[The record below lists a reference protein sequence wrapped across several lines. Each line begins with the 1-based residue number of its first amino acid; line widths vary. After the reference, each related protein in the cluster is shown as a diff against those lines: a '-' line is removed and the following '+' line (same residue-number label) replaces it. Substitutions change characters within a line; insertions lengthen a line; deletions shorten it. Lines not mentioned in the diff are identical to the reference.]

1 MTISES
7 FALLQYVANK
17 NQNGNITPAQ
27 FNLLAP
33 IAQMSVINDRLGN
46 VKKYKSHDPVPPFGY
61 GISQKGREEL
71 RPITNAFQ
79 TLTLVSTSKY
89 TYPVDSLYID
99 HISVA
104 GRTARPVG
112 IDEYQILSTDS
123 VIKAP
128 SAEYP
133 VYCPMGDSI
142 YIYPAPGSTP
152 LCTYVRR
159 PITPIWNY
167 TIVNGEAVY
176 AATGGIIGDGL
187 SHDFE
192 LSVTTHFEICMRM
205 LSQIGINLSMD
216 SITQYAELQEQK
228 GT

>member
-1 MTISES
+1 MTIAEAFS
-7 FALLQYVANK
+7 FVQYVANK
-17 NQNGNITPAQ
+17 NQNGNITPDQ

-33 IAQMSVINDRLGN
+33 ITQMSVINDRLGN
-46 VKKYKSHDPVPPFGY
+46 VKKYKSHDPVPPYGY

-71 RPITNAFQ
+71 RSITNAFVNL
-79 TLTLVSTSKY
+79 TLTATSKY

-152 LCTYVRR
+152 LCTYIRK

-167 TIVNGEAVY
+167 TIVSGIAVY
-176 AATGGIIGDGL
+176 AATGGVVGDGN
-187 SHDFE
+187 SHAFE
-192 LSVTTHFEICMRM
+192 LSETTHFEICMRI
-205 LSQIGINLSMD
+205 LSAVGINLSME

-228 GT
+228 GS